1 MVKEKV
7 TSELK
12 QRIAEAGL
20 DHIIS
25 VNEDVNKMG
34 TFMVYR
40 DHRSK
45 VEMFAVDDGEPLFP
59 FDAITN
65 ILYDDRIESM
75 HYCTE
80 ETAFRILFELYNDY
94 LFIYEIGDQGDA
106 WLLRNDRNEWFT
118 DGKKGTDEL
127 KSYNDKFQK
136 RIFIKNLIWLMTPD
150 INCFDDDFI
159 ASEDLKT
166 IEETIWSYIYE
177 TPQDTEMLLFFAHH
191 VLSCKMYDDDNKVT
205 IDVPRILQYIQDKDL
220 KDALLMYIRG
230 YWLNK
235 DGEICMP
242 DAFLEE
248 VALAMKYLK

>member
-1 MVKEKV
+1 M
-7 TSELK
+7 SELK

-40 DHRSK
+40 DHQSK
-45 VEMFAVDDGEPLFP
+45 VEMFAVDGEPLFP

-136 RIFIKNLIWLMTPD
+136 RIFIKNLIWSIIPD
-150 INCFDDDFI
+150 INRF
-159 ASEDLKT
+159 
-166 IEETIWSYIYE
+166 
-177 TPQDTEMLLFFAHH
+177 
-191 VLSCKMYDDDNKVT
+191 DDDNKVT
-205 IDVPRILQYIQDKDL
+205 IDVPKILQYIQDKDL
-220 KDALLMYIRG
+220 KDALMMYIRRE
-230 YWLNK
+230 WLDEN
-235 DGEICMP
+235 GEIYIP
-242 DAFLEE
+242 DDFLEE
-248 VALAMKYLK
+248 VTLAMKYLK

>member
-1 MVKEKV
+1 MELPIRFVQLNWRIILGGGYHHGEKKV
-7 TSELK
+7 MSELK

-40 DHRSK
+40 DHQSK
-45 VEMFAVDDGEPLFP
+45 VEMFAVDGEPLFP

-94 LFIYEIGDQGDA
+94 LFIYEIGDHGDA
-106 WLLRNDRNEWFT
+106 WLLGNDRNEWFT

-136 RIFIKNLIWLMTPD
+136 RIFIKNLIWSIIPD
-150 INCFDDDFI
+150 INRF
-159 ASEDLKT
+159 
-166 IEETIWSYIYE
+166 
-177 TPQDTEMLLFFAHH
+177 
-191 VLSCKMYDDDNKVT
+191 DDDNKVT
-205 IDVPRILQYIQDKDL
+205 IKVTIDVPKILQYIQDKDL
-220 KDALLMYIRG
+220 KDALMMYIRRE
-230 YWLNK
+230 WLDEN
-235 DGEICMP
+235 GEIYIP
-242 DAFLEE
+242 DDFLEE
-248 VALAMKYLK
+248 VTLAMKYLK